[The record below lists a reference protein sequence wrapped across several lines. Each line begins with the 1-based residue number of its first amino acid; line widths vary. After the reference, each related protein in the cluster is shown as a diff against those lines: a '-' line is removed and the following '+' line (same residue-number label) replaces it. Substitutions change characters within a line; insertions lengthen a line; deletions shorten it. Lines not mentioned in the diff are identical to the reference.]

1 MSECMT
7 GEGLV
12 TMLAKMVNVCTVFDS
27 LDDGTDRRQ
36 GWLTKPS
43 DHLAEEIK
51 MD

>member
-1 MSECMT
+1 MSAWQ

-12 TMLAKMVNVCTVFDS
+12 AMLGKMVNVYTMFYS